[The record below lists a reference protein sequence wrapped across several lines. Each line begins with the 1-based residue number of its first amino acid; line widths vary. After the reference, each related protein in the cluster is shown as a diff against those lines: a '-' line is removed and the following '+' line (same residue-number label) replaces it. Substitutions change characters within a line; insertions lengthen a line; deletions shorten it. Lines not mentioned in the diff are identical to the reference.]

1 MKYLD
6 RKHAGLVLAEL
17 LKQYHRRKDTIVLAL
32 PRGGVP
38 VAYEIAMKLHL
49 ELDVCIVRKLGV
61 PGHEELAMGALASGG
76 TVVFNDE
83 IINELQ
89 INKAS
94 IDNVILSEKEELK
107 RREHLYRGNKPFP
120 HLAGKTIILVDDGI
134 ATGSTMKAAIMAL
147 QQQKPKEMIIA
158 VPVAASSTCDEMA
171 RLVKTL
177 ICPLQPVDFHA
188 VGLWYDNFSQTSDEE
203 VIEQLEQ
210 SKRTSKKLSC
220 AFSNVKRY

>member
-6 RKHAGLVLAEL
+6 RKHAGVVLAEL
-17 LKQYHRRKDTIVLAL
+17 LKKYNRRQDTIVLAL

-38 VAYEIAMKLHL
+38 VAYEIAMKLCL
-49 ELDVCIVRKLGV
+49 ELDVFIVRKLGV

-83 IINELQ
+83 IINYLQ
-89 INKAS
+89 IQQSS
-94 IDNVILSEKEELK
+94 IDRVIQSEQEELT
-107 RREHLYRGNKPFP
+107 RREHLYRGNKPF
-120 HLAGKTIILVDDGI
+120 LRLEGTAIILVDDGI

-147 QQQKPKEMIIA
+147 QQKQPKEIIIA
-158 VPVAASSTCDEMA
+158 VPVAARSTCDEMTE
-171 RLVKTL
+171 LVKTL

-203 VIEQLEQ
+203 VIELLERARLHLKQ
-210 SKRTSKKLSC
+210 
-220 AFSNVKRY
+220 VGDE

>member
-6 RKHAGLVLAEL
+6 RNHAGVVLSEL
-17 LKQYHRRKDTIVLAL
+17 LKKYNRRKDTIVLAL

-38 VAYEIAMKLHL
+38 VAYEIAMKLCL
-49 ELDVCIVRKLGV
+49 ELDVFIVRKLGV

-83 IINELQ
+83 IINYLTIQQSSINGVIQSEQKELT
-89 INKAS
+89 
-94 IDNVILSEKEELK
+94 

-147 QQQKPKEMIIA
+147 QQKQPKEIVVA
-158 VPVAASSTCDEMA
+158 VPVAARSTCDEMA
-171 RLVKTL
+171 GLVKTL

-203 VIEQLEQ
+203 VIELLEQ
-210 SKRTSKKLSC
+210 SRLNLKQ
-220 AFSNVKRY
+220 VGD